1 MSVPLR
7 RNIGLYEALA
17 GLPEGLTGE
26 ILDGQIHTQPRPT
39 GRHAHAESVLG
50 MRLGPPYRFGEG
62 GPGGWWILIE
72 PEVHF
77 VRDTEVAVPDLA
89 GWRRERLPSI
99 PEDQRFLVAPDW
111 VCEILSPGSRSKDR
125 EIKCRSMP
133 VMRSAMPGW
142 SIPENAPWRPM
153 PFATRTGLPS
163 AAIAM
168 TNPPVSRPST
178 PSP

>member
-7 RNIGLYEALA
+7 RNIGLYETLA

-50 MRLGPPYRFGEG
+50 RRLGPPYRFGEG

-77 VRDTEVAVPDLA
+77 VRDTEVVVPDLA
-89 GWRRERLPSI
+89 GWRRERLPII

-111 VCEILSPGSRSKDR
+111 ACEILSPGSRSKDR
-125 EIKCRSMP
+125 EIKTPLYARHGVRHVWLVDP
-133 VMRSAMPGW
+133 R
-142 SIPENAPWRPM
+142 E
-153 PFATRTGLPS
+153 RTSGGLCGARCALGSPRLL
-163 AAIAM
+163 
-168 TNPPVSRPST
+168 SR
-178 PSP
+178 